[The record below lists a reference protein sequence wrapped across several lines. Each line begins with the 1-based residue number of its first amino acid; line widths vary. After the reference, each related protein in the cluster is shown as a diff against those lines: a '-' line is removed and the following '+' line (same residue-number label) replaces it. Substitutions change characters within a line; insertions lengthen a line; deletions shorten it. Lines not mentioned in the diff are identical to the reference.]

1 MKLTKNADLD
11 KYGYSGCGIGF
22 DVRSQISLPIGEWG
36 KNIIF
41 GVDNSSSKHLDNRI
55 EDILVLGDGSTDA
68 FDDTTTTSEAKY
80 FVNITK
86 SRKKNCLSLH

>member
-11 KYGYSGCGIGF
+11 KYGYSG
-22 DVRSQISLPIGEWG
+22 WG

-55 EDILVLGDGSTDA
+55 EDIIVLADGSTDA
-68 FDDTTTTSEAKY
+68 LDDTTTTSEAKY